1 MWHYYYFPRCF
12 KQFFLKS
19 TYMLNASIKIAIFK
33 ETQNNKSYVENFLL
47 QVSTA

>member
-1 MWHYYYFPRCF
+1 
-12 KQFFLKS
+12 
-19 TYMLNASIKIAIFK
+19 MLNASIKIAIFK

>member
-33 ETQNNKSYVENFLL
+33 EMQNNKSYVENFLL